1 MKAALEELEIGVEKE
16 ELIVGNRTK
25 GVRYGVVFPESGC
38 SWVNKEFETLPT
50 RPQDKF
56 RIKKEDVKEFKEI
69 IYPYWQDRSLED
81 VIKENY
87 GEEINAIAKVV
98 KINQKDHAQGHICPD
113 TKTWLE
119 LGPKGLMT
127 KAYEKL
133 KNCDENQKEFYECTI
148 IVLEGVCHFM
158 MRYHDYILTMLES
171 LEDDNKKSLQRVAD
185 ICANLASRPAQSFH
199 EAVQSLW
206 FLFVVLHMES
216 NASSFSP
223 GRMDQYLY
231 PYYQKDIEKGIIS
244 KQEALEILE
253 CLWLKFNQIVYLRN
267 QHSAK
272 YFAGFPIGFN
282 IAIGGIDENGC
293 DIYNELSLLLLKA
306 QYHLGLPQPNLSV
319 RLNKNSSHELIQ
331 EAIKVVA
338 KGSGMPQF
346 FNDEAIVNSMIKD
359 LGIEEKDARDY
370 AIVGCVELTTHG
382 NNLGWSDAAMFN
394 LNKALEL
401 TMNHGKCLLTN
412 EPIGLDLGSIET
424 YESFEDLENAFQ
436 KQIDYFIEKMM
447 KAEIVVE
454 KAHQDC
460 LPTAFLSTV
469 IDSCLEKGVDVTRG
483 GAKYNL
489 SGIQMIQIANLA
501 DSLAAIKVLVYDEKM
516 ITRHELLEALQ
527 ADFKGYEIIQT
538 MLLNKVPK
546 YGNDVK
552 WVDELGAKWA
562 GYFRERM
569 KDYTN
574 YRGGLYHT
582 GMYTV
587 SAHVPM
593 GENVGAS
600 PDGRNALTPLADGGM
615 SPVYGRDMAGPT
627 AVLKSVSR
635 MKDSYTTNGGLLNMK
650 FLPEF
655 FKTETG
661 MMKFENF
668 LRAFVDLKIPH
679 IQFNVVRREDLL
691 DAKLHP
697 EQHRSLTIRVAG
709 YTAYF
714 VELAGKLQDE
724 IIERTAYEDI

>member
-1 MKAALEELEIGVEKE
+1 M
-16 ELIVGNRTK
+16 
-25 GVRYGVVFPESGC
+25 
-38 SWVNKEFETLPT
+38 
-50 RPQDKF
+50 
-56 RIKKEDVKEFKEI
+56 
-69 IYPYWQDRSLED
+69 
-81 VIKENY
+81 
-87 GEEINAIAKVV
+87 
-98 KINQKDHAQGHICPD
+98 
-113 TKTWLE
+113 
-119 LGPKGLMT
+119 
-127 KAYEKL
+127 
-133 KNCDENQKEFYECTI
+133 
-148 IVLEGVCHFM
+148 
-158 MRYHDYILTMLES
+158 
-171 LEDDNKKSLQRVAD
+171 
-185 ICANLASRPAQSFH
+185 
-199 EAVQSLW
+199 
-206 FLFVVLHMES
+206 
-216 NASSFSP
+216 
-223 GRMDQYLY
+223 
-231 PYYQKDIEKGIIS
+231 
-244 KQEALEILE
+244 
-253 CLWLKFNQIVYLRN
+253 
-267 QHSAK
+267 
-272 YFAGFPIGFN
+272 
-282 IAIGGIDENGC
+282 
-293 DIYNELSLLLLKA
+293 
-306 QYHLGLPQPNLSV
+306 
-319 RLNKNSSHELIQ
+319 
-331 EAIKVVA
+331 
-338 KGSGMPQF
+338 
-346 FNDEAIVNSMIKD
+346 
-359 LGIEEKDARDY
+359 
-370 AIVGCVELTTHG
+370 
-382 NNLGWSDAAMFN
+382 
-394 LNKALEL
+394 
-401 TMNHGKCLLTN
+401 
-412 EPIGLDLGSIET
+412 
-424 YESFEDLENAFQ
+424 
-436 KQIDYFIEKMM
+436 
-447 KAEIVVE
+447 
-454 KAHQDC
+454 
-460 LPTAFLSTV
+460 
-469 IDSCLEKGVDVTRG
+469 
-483 GAKYNL
+483 
-489 SGIQMIQIANLA
+489 
-501 DSLAAIKVLVYDEKM
+501 
-516 ITRHELLEALQ
+516 
-527 ADFKGYEIIQT
+527 